1 MARFSITVDE
11 DLIEE
16 ALALADTRT
25 KRETIEQALREF
37 VQRRRLL
44 KLADLMGA
52 GLLDMDR
59 ADLRRW
65 WEMSATDS

>member
-1 MARFSITVDE
+1 MTRFSITVDE

-16 ALALADTRT
+16 ALTLADTRT

-44 KLADLMGA
+44 KLADLIGA
-52 GLLDMDR
+52 GLLDLDP

-65 WEMSATDS
+65 REMSTINS

>member
-1 MARFSITVDE
+1 MTRFSITVDE

-44 KLADLMGA
+44 KLADLIGA
-52 GLLDMDR
+52 GLLDLDP

-65 WEMSATDS
+65 REMSTINS